1 MNAGDEA
8 YARATG
14 YNGPLCVLTFRGP
27 RPTIDAPRFMRPP
40 FFRPPW
46 FNNIVG
52 LSIEASTD
60 WDEVQQLLVQSFCL
74 LAPKRL
80 SHRSRR

>member
-1 MNAGDEA
+1 
-8 YARATG
+8 
-14 YNGPLCVLTFRGP
+14 
-27 RPTIDAPRFMRPP
+27 MRPP